1 MTLLDGSEMHIYSH
15 NSTEYKVLSQPAT
28 LIPIRK
34 LEGTAV
40 PLKPLDLLPRADFS
54 QLHTAPRLQPK
65 VTLRTKAALHSKN
78 TTSKASLR
86 LFRLWSFE
94 IFFKLL
100 RGITQI

>member
-1 MTLLDGSEMHIYSH
+1 MILLDGSEKHIYSH
-15 NSTEYKVLSQPAT
+15 NSTGYDVLSQPVT

-34 LEGTAV
+34 LKGTAV
-40 PLKPLDLLPRADFS
+40 PPKPLDLLPRADFS

-78 TTSKASLR
+78 TTGKAS
-86 LFRLWSFE
+86 FRIFRPWSFE